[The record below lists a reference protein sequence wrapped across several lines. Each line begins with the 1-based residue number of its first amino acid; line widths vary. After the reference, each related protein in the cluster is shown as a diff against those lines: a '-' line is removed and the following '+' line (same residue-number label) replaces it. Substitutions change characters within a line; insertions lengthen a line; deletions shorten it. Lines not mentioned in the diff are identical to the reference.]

1 MVISASVLPI
11 YHSGS
16 MWILQK
22 SYSLTMFMMLLI
34 FSVGYV
40 LEKRPGQNLDV
51 QVSNF
56 VVRAEFQKF
65 SNR

>member
-1 MVISASVLPI
+1 
-11 YHSGS
+11 

-22 SYSLTMFMMLLI
+22 SYSLIMFMMLLI

-40 LEKRPGQNLDV
+40 LEKRPEQNSDV